1 MPLEDWME
9 VLRKCFKS
17 DQLRL
22 DGKLPPRGKE
32 RERELIKRLFGEDNV
47 DLGNSGKL
55 HDAVIR
61 YDVQDGKIE
70 VKRDGKMELKIEFKE
85 QLDVQWFDP
94 SKYVGKYKYEDYS
107 EKKSEGE
114 KKSES
119 DQETIIFVF
128 ACKKG
133 NCLDLVYAV
142 KESVLLKEL
151 FGSDKV
157 LYDISKE
164 VQTRKAENKHSKIRN
179 LQLKVPLS
187 IRKLYEKRKNAHS
200 KDLLVL
206 FAKNENAH
214 NEEAI
219 VLFAKNETVSG
230 DTPCR

>member
-1 MPLEDWME
+1 MPLDDWME

-17 DQLRL
+17 DQLRP
-22 DGKLPPRGKE
+22 DGKLPPRGKK
-32 RERELIKRLFGEDNV
+32 REQELIKRLFGDDV
-47 DLGNSGKL
+47 DLDNSGSF

-61 YDVQDGKIE
+61 YDIQDGKIE

-94 SKYVGKYKYEDYS
+94 SKYVGKYKYEEYS
-107 EKKSEGE
+107 E

-119 DQETIIFVF
+119 DQETIIFAF

-142 KESVLLKEL
+142 KESVLLEEL

-164 VQTRKAENKHSKIRN
+164 VQMRKAENKHSKIRN

-206 FAKNENAH
+206 FAKNETA
-214 NEEAI
+214 
-219 VLFAKNETVSG
+219 SG
-230 DTPCR
+230 DALCR

>member
-9 VLRKCFKS
+9 VLRKCFKR

-22 DGKLPPRGKE
+22 DGKLPPRGKK
-32 RERELIKRLFGEDNV
+32 REQELLKRLFGDDV
-47 DLGNSGKL
+47 DLDKSGSF

-61 YDVQDGKIE
+61 YDIQNGKIE

-94 SKYVGKYKYEDYS
+94 SKYVGKHKYEDYS
-107 EKKSEGE
+107 ERKSEGE

-142 KESVLLKEL
+142 KESVLLEEL

-179 LQLKVPLS
+179 LQLKLPLS

-206 FAKNENAH
+206 FAKNETA
-214 NEEAI
+214 
-219 VLFAKNETVSG
+219 SG
-230 DTPCR
+230 DAPCR

>member
-22 DGKLPPRGKE
+22 DGKLPPRGKK
-32 RERELIKRLFGEDNV
+32 REQELLKRLFGDDV
-47 DLGNSGKL
+47 DLDNSGSF

-61 YDVQDGKIE
+61 YDIQDGKIE
-70 VKRDGKMELKIEFKE
+70 VKRDGKIELKIEFKE

-142 KESVLLKEL
+142 KESVLLEEL

-179 LQLKVPLS
+179 LQLKLPLS
-187 IRKLYEKRKNAHS
+187 IRKLYEKRKNAH
-200 KDLLVL
+200 
-206 FAKNENAH
+206 NEDV
-214 NEEAI
+214 I
-219 VLFAKNETVSG
+219 VLFANNETVSG
-230 DTPCR
+230 DAPCR

>member
-1 MPLEDWME
+1 MPLDDWME

-17 DQLRL
+17 DQLCP
-22 DGKLPPRGKE
+22 DGKLPPRGKK
-32 RERELIKRLFGEDNV
+32 REQELIKRLFGDDV
-47 DLGNSGKL
+47 DLENSGSF

-61 YDVQDGKIE
+61 YDIRDGKIE
-70 VKRDGKMELKIEFKE
+70 VKRDGKIELKMEFKE

-94 SKYVGKYKYEDYS
+94 SKYVGKYKYYEECA

-142 KESVLLKEL
+142 KESVLLEEL

-164 VQTRKAENKHSKIRN
+164 VQMRKAENKHSKIRN

-206 FAKNENAH
+206 FAKNETA
-214 NEEAI
+214 
-219 VLFAKNETVSG
+219 SG
-230 DTPCR
+230 DALCR